1 MAHAVRAHHECLA
14 GEQQADREELTDV
27 AGTTPHAQASTH
39 SVKEEDG
46 WITFDKPV
54 LFLFAG
60 QGPYV
65 SRFVIAVSSIHP
77 LPARLAGS

>member
-1 MAHAVRAHHECLA
+1 MAHAVRARQERHS
-14 GEQQADREELTDV
+14 GERQADSEELTEI
-27 AGTTPHAQASTH
+27 AGTNPDAQASTD
-39 SVKEEDG
+39 SAKEDDG

-65 SRFVIAVSSIHP
+65 SRFVIAVSNFRP
-77 LPARLAGS
+77 LPAGLAGS